1 MRVASR
7 EPAHGS
13 YCDLDPINLYNIV
26 HSDERGYYAEWWNL
40 DMENG
45 KCSPKLGA
53 IDWSLYKAW
62 FRERGL
68 CDIAGN
74 SSSRARG
81 GGVEIEFRAPHAIN
95 VQLSPVISTRSRAL
109 LNSAAGVRLL
119 PPWER
124 P

>member
-1 MRVASR
+1 MVECGLRVVK
-7 EPAHGS
+7 PAHGS
-13 YCDLDPINLYNIV
+13 YCDLDPINLYNA
-26 HSDERGYYAEWWNL
+26 SSTPDERGYYAEWWNL

-45 KCSPKLGA
+45 KCGPKLGA

-74 SSSRARG
+74 SELIARRG
-81 GGVEIEFRAPHAIN
+81 NR
-95 VQLSPVISTRSRAL
+95 ISCGSYMP
-109 LNSAAGVRLL
+109 G
-119 PPWER
+119 ER